1 MLIDQK
7 IPLGQYIAGFVE
19 WLTQH
24 GASTFDAIAVTLE
37 TMIHGVTFA
46 LTWFNPFVLIGLI
59 ALLAHFIQ
67 RKWGLTVF
75 VIASFLLIL
84 NLGYWQETMETL
96 AQVMFATLVCV
107 VIGVPLGIVA
117 AHKPM
122 FYTLM
127 RPVLDLMQTMPTFVY
142 LIPVLILFGLG
153 IAPGLIVTVIF
164 AMPSPIRLTYL
175 GITSVPKPMIE
186 AGEAFVGL
194 TRDSCGRLELPAAL
208 PTIMAGLTQC
218 IMLSLSM
225 VVIAAL
231 IGANGFGQAGGA
243 GAELR
248 QYSARLR
255 SGPRDRPAR
264 DHPRPH
270 LQTTRRQVGG
280 DA

>member
-1 MLIDQK
+1 MLTEQK
-7 IPLGQYIAGFVE
+7 IPLGQYIAAFVE

-24 GASTFDAIAVTLE
+24 GANYFDAIASTLE

-46 LTWFNPFVLIGLI
+46 LTWFNPLALIGLI

-96 AQVMFATLVCV
+96 AQVLFATLVCV

-127 RPVLDLMQTMPTFVY
+127 RPVLDLMQTVPTFVY
-142 LIPVLILFGLG
+142 LIPTLTLFGLG
-153 IAPGLIVTVIF
+153 VVPGLISTVVF
-164 AMPSPIRLTYL
+164 AIAAPIRLTYL
-175 GITSVPKPMIE
+175 GIRDVPQELMD
-186 AGEAFVGL
+186 AGKAFGCSRRQL
-194 TRDSCGRLELPAAL
+194 LSRIELPHAMPSIAAG
-208 PTIMAGLTQC
+208 ITQC

-225 VVIAAL
+225 V
-231 IGANGFGQAGGA
+231 
-243 GAELR
+243 
-248 QYSARLR
+248 
-255 SGPRDRPAR
+255 
-264 DHPRPH
+264 
-270 LQTTRRQVGG
+270 
-280 DA
+280 